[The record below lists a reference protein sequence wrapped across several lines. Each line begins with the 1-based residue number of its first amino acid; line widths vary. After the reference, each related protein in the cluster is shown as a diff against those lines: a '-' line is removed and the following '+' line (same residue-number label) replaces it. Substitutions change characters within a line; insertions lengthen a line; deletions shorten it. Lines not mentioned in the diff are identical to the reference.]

1 MLFAALI
8 LPSSDELSISTFPGD
23 FLKSVQTQQ
32 SDWKIKRS
40 FAQVRMFMSRD
51 KIFNYFASFQHIS
64 KTGWIQLIK
73 HQQLNIVLLTDQ
85 LRQRGTPSAGF
96 CLHFNHS
103 RHDTAVAPA
112 LHCRQPSGRTN
123 SKIGLQMLST
133 PFLGMPNQYG
143 QLLPSQIFHI
153 LRTSLWLAG
162 FLTLRPGGTISGW
175 VCLGVCEAQNKKN
188 SSQTSPG
195 SAGAQHTHNTKLLEC
210 ENDLFKFIS
219 RGLLGLG

>member
-1 MLFAALI
+1 MLFATLI
-8 LPSSDELSISTFPGD
+8 LPSKDELSIFTFPGD

-85 LRQRGTPSAGF
+85 LRQREP
-96 CLHFNHS
+96 LHRLDFVCISITRGMILLLHRLCTVANHQAAQIQS
-103 RHDTAVAPA
+103 LACKCSQ
-112 LHCRQPSGRTN
+112 LH
-123 SKIGLQMLST
+123 LA
-133 PFLGMPNQYG
+133 NQYG
-143 QLLPSQIFHI
+143 QLLPSRVFHI

>member
-1 MLFAALI
+1 MSRLKPQHSLCCLQPLGLI
-8 LPSSDELSISTFPGD
+8 LPDEWSIFTFPGD

-73 HQQLNIVLLTDQ
+73 HQQLNIVLL
-85 LRQRGTPSAGF
+85 RQRTTPSAGY

-123 SKIGLQMLST
+123 SKLGLQMLST
-133 PFLGMPNQYG
+133 PFGKPIWPAITFKG
-143 QLLPSQIFHI
+143 LPYPEDFS
-153 LRTSLWLAG
+153 LAG
-162 FLTLRPGGTISGW
+162 RVPHTQTWGNYQW
-175 VCLGVCEAQNKKN
+175 VGL
-188 SSQTSPG
+188 
-195 SAGAQHTHNTKLLEC
+195 
-210 ENDLFKFIS
+210 S
-219 RGLLGLG
+219 RCV